1 MYNRYTPGQDGS
13 YRRNRVPDAAEPP
26 QLQQT
31 SPSQEIPEAPK
42 ADPEPTAPPRQQEDE
57 NRPMNFLTGLLPKDM
72 DKGDLLVLLI
82 LLLLLSDGTE
92 DAANPLLTLAL
103 FLLMK

>member
-13 YRRNRVPDAAEPP
+13 YRRNRVPDAAPAPEPP
-26 QLQQT
+26 HT
-31 SPSQEIPEAPK
+31 MPPAETPEVPVSIPATPSPPPK
-42 ADPEPTAPPRQQEDE
+42 EGEEKHT
-57 NRPMNFLTGLLPKDM
+57 MNFLTDLMPKDM

-82 LLLLLSDGTE
+82 LLLLISDGTE

-103 FLLMK
+103 FFLLR